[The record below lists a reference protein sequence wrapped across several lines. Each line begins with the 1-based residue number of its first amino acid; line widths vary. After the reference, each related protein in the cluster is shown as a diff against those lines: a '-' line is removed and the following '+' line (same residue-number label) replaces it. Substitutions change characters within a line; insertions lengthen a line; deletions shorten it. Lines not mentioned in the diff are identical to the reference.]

1 MLSKL
6 TLSLTLVLMLTFTLA
21 FVATP
26 AVAQSIGIANTAVPK
41 DAFAV
46 FSKDA
51 DANGI
56 IITDVEGTN
65 IPDLDELLRF
75 GGVIELSIAVSGAV
89 ADDTAFTVK
98 TTSKDADIAKL
109 KHKII
114 LSEIMWG
121 RDLSG
126 DDAAAQV
133 ASQWVEIYNSLELAT
148 ADDLRL
154 HFSAT
159 HSGLALGKKVSM
171 DHDADAISNN
181 VDRVILDRVSTV
193 NRFGLLWAPKGNG
206 GNTDVLAANQGINAI
221 QATALVSMYRKV
233 NLEDGKYKRDV
244 DKNLDGLGDG
254 AEAGSWEASSG
265 RINMGGNYIGSPGSV
280 HVSPG
285 GAVHIFVKAPV
296 SFSATGVIIN
306 EVRND
311 TSEADLDWIELY
323 HNNDGATAVAQ
334 NVENWT
340 LSVVTAPAKADG
352 SLDYKDQNQV
362 ILPKYNL
369 QPGEYL
375 VIYNRDPGDT
385 ILAGGVSIEEVAA
398 GRQINKGASHLYF
411 IADKTDDADK
421 LKPLDLPSGEKFLLL
436 LRNGKDK
443 VGTHEK
449 LVDYAGNGFFTRV
462 ETNKFNTE
470 VWPFIGWDKPDDVA
484 GFGDRTFAGGRKAW
498 GRTTVLSDMGMYRP
512 KSRADNRIHKEDW
525 ESFGFVGSGYDRD
538 VDPAG
543 APGTPGYANVA
554 VNVVADDRDN
564 DRLKSPYAFSGAV
577 TISEVMYDAGPRWD
591 LVQWIELYNS
601 SMTEAVNLHNWSL
614 EIRNI
619 DVDVESYVDSG
630 FKFEENTIILPNQTL
645 LLVSERSRVSD
656 VPDNRVYNLYQHHR
670 AKLGLSNRKSVL
682 LSSEGFYLALT
693 DKGDNVVDV
702 AGNIMLDGL
711 RRNVVWALPETG
723 GEMRYSVLRQF
734 GTRAFDGTAD
744 DADDGG
750 MQSSWRMSQNVGS
763 YYGHRNDIG
772 TPGYRLG
779 GPLPVSLSSFRPVR
793 DKNTGE
799 VVIKWVT
806 ESELNNAGFNILRSE
821 SKDDAFQVVNLKGI
835 IAGNGTTGERHAYQW
850 RDTTAKPNVVYYY
863 QIEDVSLDG
872 KRTTLGTTH
881 LRGSVTS
888 TGKLTTTWG
897 DLKLQK

>member
-6 TLSLTLVLMLTFTLA
+6 TLSLTLVLMLVFTLA

-133 ASQWVEIYNSLELAT
+133 ASQWVEIYNSLELAI

-254 AEAGSWEASSG
+254 AEAGSWETSSG
-265 RINMGGNYIGSPGSV
+265 RINMSGNYIGSPGSV
-280 HVSPG
+280 HVSLG
-285 GAVHIFVKAPV
+285 GAAHIFVKAPA

-311 TSEADLDWIELY
+311 TSDANLDWIELY
-323 HNNDGATAVAQ
+323 HNNDGAAAVAE

-352 SLDYKDQNQV
+352 SLDYKDQNQA
-362 ILPKYNL
+362 ILPKYKL

-398 GRQINKGASHLYF
+398 GRQINKGASHVYF
-411 IADKTDDADK
+411 IADKTDDGDK

-443 VGTHEK
+443 LETHEE

-462 ETNKFNTE
+462 EANKFNTE

-498 GRTTVLSDMGMYRP
+498 GRTTVLSDIGMYRP
-512 KSRADNRIHKEDW
+512 KSRADNRIHE
-525 ESFGFVGSGYDRD
+525 
-538 VDPAG
+538 
-543 APGTPGYANVA
+543 
-554 VNVVADDRDN
+554 
-564 DRLKSPYAFSGAV
+564 
-577 TISEVMYDAGPRWD
+577 
-591 LVQWIELYNS
+591 
-601 SMTEAVNLHNWSL
+601 
-614 EIRNI
+614 
-619 DVDVESYVDSG
+619 
-630 FKFEENTIILPNQTL
+630 
-645 LLVSERSRVSD
+645 
-656 VPDNRVYNLYQHHR
+656 
-670 AKLGLSNRKSVL
+670 
-682 LSSEGFYLALT
+682 
-693 DKGDNVVDV
+693 
-702 AGNIMLDGL
+702 
-711 RRNVVWALPETG
+711 
-723 GEMRYSVLRQF
+723 
-734 GTRAFDGTAD
+734 
-744 DADDGG
+744 
-750 MQSSWRMSQNVGS
+750 
-763 YYGHRNDIG
+763 
-772 TPGYRLG
+772 
-779 GPLPVSLSSFRPVR
+779 
-793 DKNTGE
+793 
-799 VVIKWVT
+799 
-806 ESELNNAGFNILRSE
+806 
-821 SKDDAFQVVNLKGI
+821 
-835 IAGNGTTGERHAYQW
+835 
-850 RDTTAKPNVVYYY
+850 
-863 QIEDVSLDG
+863 
-872 KRTTLGTTH
+872 
-881 LRGSVTS
+881 
-888 TGKLTTTWG
+888 
-897 DLKLQK
+897 

>member
-26 AVAQSIGIANTAVPK
+26 AIAQSIGIANTAVPK

-56 IITDVEGTN
+56 ITITDVGETD

-89 ADDTAFTVK
+89 ADDTIFTVK
-98 TTSKDADIAKL
+98 TTSKDEDVAKL

-121 RDLSG
+121 RDRSG
-126 DDAAAQV
+126 GAAAAQV

-159 HSGLALGKKVSM
+159 YSGLALGKKVSI
-171 DHDADAISNN
+171 DHDADATNDN

-193 NRFGLLWAPKGNG
+193 NRFGILWALKGNG
-206 GNTDVLAANQGINAI
+206 GNTGVLAADQGINAI

-233 NLEDGKYKRDV
+233 NLEDGKYKRDA

-265 RINMGGNYIGSPGSV
+265 RINMSGNYIGSPGSV

-323 HNNDGATAVAQ
+323 HNNDGAAAVAQ

-385 ILAGGVSIEEVAA
+385 ILAGGVSIEDVAA
-398 GRQINKGASHLYF
+398 GRQINKGASH
-411 IADKTDDADK
+411 
-421 LKPLDLPSGEKFLLL
+421 
-436 LRNGKDK
+436 
-443 VGTHEK
+443 
-449 LVDYAGNGFFTRV
+449 RV
-462 ETNKFNTE
+462 FH
-470 VWPFIGWDKPDDVA
+470 
-484 GFGDRTFAGGRKAW
+484 RRQ
-498 GRTTVLSDMGMYRP
+498 
-512 KSRADNRIHKEDW
+512 NR
-525 ESFGFVGSGYDRD
+525 
-538 VDPAG
+538 
-543 APGTPGYANVA
+543 
-554 VNVVADDRDN
+554 
-564 DRLKSPYAFSGAV
+564 
-577 TISEVMYDAGPRWD
+577 
-591 LVQWIELYNS
+591 
-601 SMTEAVNLHNWSL
+601 
-614 EIRNI
+614 
-619 DVDVESYVDSG
+619 
-630 FKFEENTIILPNQTL
+630 
-645 LLVSERSRVSD
+645 
-656 VPDNRVYNLYQHHR
+656 
-670 AKLGLSNRKSVL
+670 
-682 LSSEGFYLALT
+682 
-693 DKGDNVVDV
+693 
-702 AGNIMLDGL
+702 
-711 RRNVVWALPETG
+711 
-723 GEMRYSVLRQF
+723 
-734 GTRAFDGTAD
+734 
-744 DADDGG
+744 
-750 MQSSWRMSQNVGS
+750 
-763 YYGHRNDIG
+763 
-772 TPGYRLG
+772 
-779 GPLPVSLSSFRPVR
+779 
-793 DKNTGE
+793 
-799 VVIKWVT
+799 
-806 ESELNNAGFNILRSE
+806 
-821 SKDDAFQVVNLKGI
+821 
-835 IAGNGTTGERHAYQW
+835 
-850 RDTTAKPNVVYYY
+850 
-863 QIEDVSLDG
+863 
-872 KRTTLGTTH
+872 
-881 LRGSVTS
+881 
-888 TGKLTTTWG
+888 
-897 DLKLQK
+897 